1 MDNQKESQKFG
12 EELDEVISFSI
23 EEEDYGVNIQTVKEV
38 IRIKEIS
45 RLPKTPSFVK
55 GVINLR
61 GDVIPTIDLRDK
73 FGLEQREY
81 TETTRVIV
89 AELGGRPVGMAV
101 DSASQVIR
109 ISSGDIEP
117 PPPLV
122 GGLSGEYLRGIGK
135 LGEKLVILIN
145 IDRILTAE
153 EKIELERMEEVREPV
168 EVN

>member
-12 EELDEVISFSI
+12 EELDEMISFSI
-23 EEEDYGVNIQTVKEV
+23 DEEDYAVNIQTVKEV

-61 GDVIPTIDLRDK
+61 GDVIPIIDLRDK

-81 TETTRVIV
+81 TKMTRVIV
-89 AELGGRPVGMAV
+89 AELDGRPVGMAV

-109 ISSGDIEP
+109 ISSSDIEP

-135 LGEKLVILIN
+135 LGEKLIILLN

>member
-12 EELDEVISFSI
+12 EELDEMISFSI
-23 EEEDYGVNIQTVKEV
+23 DEEEYGVSIQTVKEV

-45 RLPKTPSFVK
+45 RLPKTPSFVR

-61 GDVIPTIDLRDK
+61 GDVIPIIDLRDK

-81 TETTRVIV
+81 TRMTRVIV
-89 AELGGRPVGMAV
+89 AELDGRPVGMAV

-109 ISSGDIEP
+109 ISSSDIVP
-117 PPPLV
+117 PPQLV

-135 LGEKLVILIN
+135 LGEKLIILLN